1 MKKALSLLL
10 TLALLAGTFCTVVP
24 MTASASAVSFTVTA
38 GTVDAAFTGG
48 VAVYTNTGSSDKK
61 FPSLTYHFYKA
72 SLLVFAKDGRLIEA
86 GGNLIEEKYCV
97 QENLV
102 VPAGGFAV
110 AYSGNSQLD
119 ALKTFAM
126 EGAMLYNAT
135 LSVTRKATGSYDPAT
150 KKVKISYDNADRT
163 YAKDALRFL
172 FVGNST
178 TYVNGCPL
186 KFQAMAEAAGKS
198 VIVDY
203 CTKGSAYLTQFADAS
218 LEEGKKFRNLLSKNK
233 YDYVVLQDAAGTT
246 FEKAVQA
253 CDVLIPLI
261 KANGAKPVFYMRYSD
276 AECNPTRVNNHY
288 NVYSALAKKYDTIYA
303 PIVVSFYRCFQTY
316 PEITLMADDGGHHSK
331 EGSYLIAAT
340 WLYAFLGIDPLG
352 NAYTADMPAETV
364 KKLQTMAK
372 SSIEEPFTRLDSPDT
387 VPATYETADGNFY
400 DLISEG
406 KTYVCSAPY
415 YGGTSSGGMVDKDAS
430 GNPLY
435 KLTNGIRATE
445 PAEGNAPGQIGA
457 YSQAANSTL
466 VLDLGAVS
474 DVKAVTYDLWGITS
488 WGVPMP
494 SKATVTV
501 ALSEDGKTYS
511 SESAMTYKQ
520 TYAQGTN
527 EGGLFSYEY
536 ATLQKARY
544 VRLTFKLAGNF
555 LWGSEFAVYGVAA
568 EQPPAEYPFGDVNRD
583 RVVDA
588 FDYQMLKAYV
598 LGTYTAQHEE
608 DVALMDILSDG
619 SIDAFDYQI
628 VKAIVLGTYKVD

>member
-1 MKKALSLLL
+1 MKKALSVILTLVLL
-10 TLALLAGTFCTVVP
+10 TSVLV
-24 MTASASAVSFTVTA
+24 SAVPTAVSATEVKFTVTA
-38 GTVDAAFTGG
+38 NSVDVPFTGG
-48 VAVYTNTGSSDKK
+48 VAVYTNNTSSEKP
-61 FPSLTYHFYKA
+61 FPSMTYHFVNA

-86 GGNLIEEKYCV
+86 GGNLIEQKYCV
-97 QENLV
+97 QENLN
-102 VPAGGFAV
+102 VPAGGFAI
-110 AYSGNSQLD
+110 AYNGNSQLD
-119 ALKTFAM
+119 SLKTFAM

-135 LSVTRKATGSYDPAT
+135 LSVTRKATGTFDAQS
-150 KKVKISYDNADRT
+150 KKVTISYDNAPRT

-186 KFQAMAEAAGKS
+186 KFQALAEAAGKS

-203 CTKGSAYLTQFADAS
+203 CTKGSAYLTQFADES
-218 LEEGKKFRNLLSKNK
+218 LEEGKRFRNLLKANK

-253 CDVLIPLI
+253 CETLIPLI
-261 KANGAKPVFYMRYSD
+261 KENGAKPVFYMRYSD

-288 NVYSALAKKYDTIYA
+288 NVYSALADKYNTIYA

-352 NAYTADMPAETV
+352 NTYTADIPADTV

-387 VPATYETADGNFY
+387 VPVSYEAKDGEIY
-400 DLISEG
+400 SLISEG
-406 KTYVCSAPY
+406 KTYVCSAPF
-415 YGGTSSGGMVDKDAS
+415 YGGTSSGGMVDQDVNKK
-430 GNPLY
+430 PLY

-457 YSQAANSTL
+457 YSKAKNSNI
-466 VLDLGAVS
+466 VLDLGAVC
-474 DVKAVTYDLWGITS
+474 DVRAVTYDLWGISS

-501 ALSEDGKTYS
+501 AVSEDGKTYS

-520 TYAQGTN
+520 TYAQGAN

-544 VRLTFKLAGNF
+544 VRLTFKLDGDF
-555 LWGSEFAVYGVAA
+555 LWGSELAVYGVPT

-583 RVVDA
+583 RILDA
-588 FDYQMLKAYV
+588 FDYMMLKAYV

-608 DVALMDILSDG
+608 EIALMDVTGDA
-619 SIDAFDYQI
+619 SIDAFDYQMI
-628 VKAIVLGTYKVD
+628 KALVLGTYSI